1 MEGAS
6 ENGMMSVKGDPGGK
20 LRRVAWRG
28 GGGGG
33 GLEGRLGRSGLEGK
47 LGRIQRD

>member
-20 LRRVAWRG
+20 LRRVAWRR
-28 GGGGG
+28 GGGG
-33 GLEGRLGRSGLEGK
+33 GLERRLGRSGLEGK